1 MSQGW
6 QWRLLQILRQDDC
19 LSPGEE
25 GQPEGHSGT
34 EFQKKKRCLT
44 KCPFPQK
51 VSPDQAAEIDFVLL
65 SLTLLISHQSTYHNV
80 LSYSFSFTFISYVR
94 CTCTLAT
101 VHTWKAED
109 NLWELFSPSTFK
121 LIPVITIFVI
131 TFICWICLLQ
141 VTGSSV
147 GQILRPRCASVN
159 THPLV

>member
-1 MSQGW
+1 MLEPRRRTPARGAQRHRVSK
-6 QWRLLQILRQDDC
+6 R
-19 LSPGEE
+19 
-25 GQPEGHSGT
+25 
-34 EFQKKKRCLT
+34 KRCLT

-51 VSPDQAAEIDFVLL
+51 VSADQAAEIDFVLL

-80 LSYSFSFTFISYVR
+80 LSYSFSFTFIAYVR
-94 CTCTLAT
+94 CMCTLAT

-131 TFICWICLLQ
+131 TFICCICLLQ

-147 GQILRPRCASVN
+147 GQILCPRCASVN